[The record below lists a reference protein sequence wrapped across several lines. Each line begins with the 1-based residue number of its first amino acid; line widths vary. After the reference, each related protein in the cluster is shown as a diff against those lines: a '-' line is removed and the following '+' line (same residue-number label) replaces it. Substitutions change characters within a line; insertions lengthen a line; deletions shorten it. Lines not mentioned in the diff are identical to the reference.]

1 MSDPPEN
8 GAIKVL
14 LCDDV
19 VELRQIVRTV
29 LEEDGDVQ
37 VVDEADT
44 GRECIR
50 MASERRPDVVLLD
63 LSMPDMDGL
72 EALPL
77 IAKASPGTRI
87 IVFSGFAAERMRE
100 PALELGA
107 DLYIEKGTPL
117 NLLADAVQDVA
128 RAGGAAGESN
138 GDNTGPGA
146 SDGSMSPGARDR
158 KPVRPDQR
166 RSRWTLSSL
175 ARGLGRGRLVKR
187 DLGPQGGAVSRPA
200 PHGQLSLEGR
210 DPIHES
216 R

>member
-1 MSDPPEN
+1 LSDPPEN
-8 GAIKVL
+8 RAIRVL

-19 VELRQIVRTV
+19 AELRQIVRTV

-77 IAKASPGTRI
+77 IARASPGTRI
-87 IVFSGFAAERMRE
+87 VVFSGFAAERMRE
-100 PALELGA
+100 LALELGA

-117 NLLADAVQDVA
+117 DLLADAVQDVA
-128 RAGGAAGESN
+128 RVEGTSGESD
-138 GDNTGPGA
+138 GDDSGPGT
-146 SDGSMSPGARDR
+146 SDGPMSPDARDR
-158 KPVRPDQR
+158 EPSRFSR
-166 RSRWTLSSL
+166 RRGAWTLFSL
-175 ARGLGRGRLVKR
+175 ARSLGRGRLIKR
-187 DLGPQGGAVSRPA
+187 DLGPQGGAAYRPA

-210 DPIHES
+210 DPIHQS